1 MWVRYAFSVI
11 VSRCLFHAVSKR
23 LEKYMLGIEQ
33 AFAATTAQKQAAVG
47 IFSVGLLTIV
57 LMTIAIWVLFIVARW
72 KIFTKAGEAGWKSII
87 PIYADYVQWRI
98 GWKKTGLFWA
108 YLALVIIG
116 YALIIASGAYEV
128 SAGGRMVASGGGNM
142 ALAGIGA
149 LVMLVGAIIS
159 LIAAYKLIC
168 AYGHGA
174 GWFVLYI
181 LFAPIMLLVLGLG
194 SSQYVGPQD

>member
-1 MWVRYAFSVI
+1 
-11 VSRCLFHAVSKR
+11 
-23 LEKYMLGIEQ
+23 
-33 AFAATTAQKQAAVG
+33 
-47 IFSVGLLTIV
+47 
-57 LMTIAIWVLFIVARW
+57 
-72 KIFTKAGEAGWKSII
+72 
-87 PIYADYVQWRI
+87 
-98 GWKKTGLFWA
+98 
-108 YLALVIIG
+108 
-116 YALIIASGAYEV
+116 
-128 SAGGRMVASGGGNM
+128 MVASGGGNM